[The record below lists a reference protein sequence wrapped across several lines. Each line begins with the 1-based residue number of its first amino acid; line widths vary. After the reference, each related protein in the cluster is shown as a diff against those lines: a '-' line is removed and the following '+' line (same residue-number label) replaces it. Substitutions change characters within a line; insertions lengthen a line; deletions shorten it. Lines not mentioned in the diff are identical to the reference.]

1 MVPPPPSLTN
11 KLNYSKNHPSHDGQ
25 TYQLFLKLIYP
36 LNDIYDLPAD
46 ALSLLGNSVHEFSM
60 KRHEMLKSKVAPTYK
75 SLICHE
81 SKPITTMLFGYELH
95 QSIRNNDLSGQAND
109 C

>member
-1 MVPPPPSLTN
+1 
-11 KLNYSKNHPSHDGQ
+11 
-25 TYQLFLKLIYP
+25 
-36 LNDIYDLPAD
+36 
-46 ALSLLGNSVHEFSM
+46 M